1 MRLAIQISGEF
12 RQLQACF
19 ETLRTHVF
27 SGFPNAEID
36 FFLHTWRK
44 EGEEGHG
51 PGLASFQPRSYFLES
66 YEDRHDLHVLP
77 RAYSMFYS
85 IKRANDAR
93 KEYEALMELKYDLVM
108 RYRTDCIFHENVYK
122 LIEDYWKEKK
132 PFLCIPK
139 AKQIQ
144 ACDGPV
150 ESDMEGLCDWFAIG
164 TPELMDVYCGTYD
177 SFREE
182 GLPIVPETMLSFQ
195 LQIYGIT
202 PHTFLKRP
210 VFDFSLYA
218 FKQSLKSPHGLEE
231 R

>member
-1 MRLAIQISGEF
+1 MKLAIQISGEF
-12 RQLQACF
+12 RQLNACLA
-19 ETLRTHVF
+19 TLRTYVF
-27 SGFPNAEID
+27 PGFPNAEID
-36 FFLHTWRK
+36 IFVHTWRK

-51 PGLASFQPRSYFLES
+51 AGLAALQPRSYFLEP
-66 YEDRHDLHVLP
+66 YEDRYDLHALP

-93 KEYEALMELKYDLVM
+93 KEYESLMDFHYDLVM
-108 RYRTDCIFHENVYK
+108 RYRTDCLFFENLYP
-122 LIEDYWKEKK
+122 LIEQYWKERK

-150 ESDMEGLCDWFAIG
+150 DSETGGICDWFAIG
-164 TPELMDVYCGTYD
+164 TPDMLDVYCGTYD

-195 LQIYGIT
+195 LQMNGIT
-202 PHTFLKRP
+202 PTTFLKRP
-210 VFDFSLYA
+210 LFDFSLYA
-218 FKQSLKSPHGLEE
+218 FKQSLKSPH
-231 R
+231 